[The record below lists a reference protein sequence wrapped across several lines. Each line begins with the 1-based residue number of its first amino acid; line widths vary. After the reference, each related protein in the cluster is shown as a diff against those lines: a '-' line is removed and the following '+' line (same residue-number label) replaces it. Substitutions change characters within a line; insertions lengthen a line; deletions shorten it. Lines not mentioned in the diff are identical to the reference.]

1 MKNKNLTIGIDAG
14 KHTGIAIF
22 ENNNLIELKSL
33 NTYQTIYF
41 IQQNADRI
49 KCIVIED
56 STQQSYIWGADQMN
70 RKSFGRRARNT
81 GSVDGKL
88 DVYKEM
94 CKELKIEVI
103 PISPLK
109 KGKKWTHA
117 EFKVYFPEYK
127 GTTNQHERDAV
138 KCVVVMDFC

>member
-1 MKNKNLTIGIDAG
+1 MV
-14 KHTGIAIF
+14 
-22 ENNNLIELKSL
+22 ELKSL
-33 NTYQTIYF
+33 NTYQTICF
-41 IQQNADRI
+41 IQQIADKI
-49 KCIVIED
+49 QSIVVED

-70 RKSFGRRARNT
+70 RKSFGRRARNI

-94 CKELKIEVI
+94 CQDLEIEII

-109 KGKKWTHA
+109 KGKKWTTHA
-117 EFKVYFPEYK
+117 EFKLYFPEYK

-138 KCVVVMDFC
+138 KCVVVLGILNYE